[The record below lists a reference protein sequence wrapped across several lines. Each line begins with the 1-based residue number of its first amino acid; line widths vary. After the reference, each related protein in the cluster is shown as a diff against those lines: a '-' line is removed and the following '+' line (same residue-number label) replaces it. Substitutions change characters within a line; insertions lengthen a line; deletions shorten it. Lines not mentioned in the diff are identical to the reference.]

1 MKSYGYRTDFC
12 SSGTYYV
19 RLLYKFEENWQNP
32 NSTKVFQSS
41 ILAENVSHRNEDE
54 TFPWGFRLS
63 EQIQSPF
70 PRNDNKV
77 KNSKKTEYSNYIKVF
92 FINIQFSLY

>member
-1 MKSYGYRTDFC
+1 MATAQTFVALVLTMCVFC
-12 SSGTYYV
+12 INLKKIG
-19 RLLYKFEENWQNP
+19 QNP

-41 ILAENVSHRNEDE
+41 ILAENVSRRNEDE